1 MVDRTARQ
9 AVVTTPGEKAVVE
22 KRPGD
27 RLVMLDGVGMNDA
40 VPTALAKGS
49 TPDAD
54 PAVAPHEA

>member
-1 MVDRTARQ
+1 
-9 AVVTTPGEKAVVE
+9 
-22 KRPGD
+22 
-27 RLVMLDGVGMNDA
+27 MLDGVGMNDA